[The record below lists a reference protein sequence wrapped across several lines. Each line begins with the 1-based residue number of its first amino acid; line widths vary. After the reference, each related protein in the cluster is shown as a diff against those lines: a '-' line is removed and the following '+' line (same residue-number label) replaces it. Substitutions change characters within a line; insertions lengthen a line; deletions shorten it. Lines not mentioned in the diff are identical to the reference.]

1 MISNLSQFVE
11 TKTEVIEMNS
21 PSDDVAERVK
31 QIISKKVK
39 VDYDKIDES
48 SSFLED
54 MNLDSLAIVEVIME
68 LEDEFDQEIPDSD
81 AEKILTVGDA
91 IKYIKEHSSGS

>member
-1 MISNLSQFVE
+1 MSN
-11 TKTEVIEMNS
+11 T
-21 PSDDVAERVK
+21 DDIAERVK
-31 QIISKKVK
+31 QIIAKKVK
-39 VDYDKIDES
+39 IDYDKISES

-68 LEDEFDQEIPDSD
+68 LEDEFDQEIPDSE

-91 IKYIKEHSSGS
+91 IEYIKTHQSG

>member
-1 MISNLSQFVE
+1 MSS
-11 TKTEVIEMNS
+11 T
-21 PSDDVAERVK
+21 DDIAERVK

-39 VDYDKIDES
+39 IDYDKITES

-81 AEKILTVGDA
+81 AENILTVGDA
-91 IKYIKEHSSGS
+91 IEYITSHQSG

>member
-1 MISNLSQFVE
+1 MSNPE
-11 TKTEVIEMNS
+11 
-21 PSDDVAERVK
+21 SDDIAARVK
-31 QIISKKVK
+31 QIIAKKVK
-39 VDYDKIDES
+39 IEEDKIHEN

-68 LEDEFDQEIPDSD
+68 LEDEFDKEIPDSD

-91 IKYIKEHSSGS
+91 IEYIKSNQN

>member
-1 MISNLSQFVE
+1 MSSGQSEDI
-11 TKTEVIEMNS
+11 
-21 PSDDVAERVK
+21 AERVK

-39 VDYDKIDES
+39 IDLDKINET

-91 IKYIKEHSSGS
+91 IEYIKTHQS

>member
-1 MISNLSQFVE
+1 MSN
-11 TKTEVIEMNS
+11 
-21 PSDDVAERVK
+21 PSDDIAERVK
-31 QIISKKVK
+31 QVIAKKTKKNYDEIS
-39 VDYDKIDES
+39 ES

-91 IKYIKEHSSGS
+91 IEYIKSHSSGS

>member
-1 MISNLSQFVE
+1 MSS
-11 TKTEVIEMNS
+11 T
-21 PSDDVAERVK
+21 DDIAERVK

-39 VDYDKIDES
+39 IDYDKITES

-81 AEKILTVGDA
+81 AENILTVGDA
-91 IKYIKEHSSGS
+91 IEYIKSHQSG

>member
-1 MISNLSQFVE
+1 MSSAE
-11 TKTEVIEMNS
+11 T
-21 PSDDVAERVK
+21 DDIAGRVK

-39 VDYDKIDES
+39 IDVDKINET

-91 IKYIKEHSSGS
+91 IEHIKTHQSG

>member
-1 MISNLSQFVE
+1 
-11 TKTEVIEMNS
+11 MNNS
-21 PSDDVAERVK
+21 ENDDIAVRVK

-39 VDYDKIDES
+39 IEEDQIHES

-54 MNLDSLAIVEVIME
+54 LNLDSLAIVEVIME
-68 LEDEFDQEIPDSD
+68 MEDEFERDIPDND

-91 IKYIKEHSSGS
+91 IEYIRSSQD

>member
-1 MISNLSQFVE
+1 M
-11 TKTEVIEMNS
+11 
-21 PSDDVAERVK
+21 SDTDNIAERVK
-31 QIISKKVK
+31 EIISKKVK
-39 VDYDKIDES
+39 IDYDKINES

-91 IKYIKEHSSGS
+91 IEYIRSHQSE